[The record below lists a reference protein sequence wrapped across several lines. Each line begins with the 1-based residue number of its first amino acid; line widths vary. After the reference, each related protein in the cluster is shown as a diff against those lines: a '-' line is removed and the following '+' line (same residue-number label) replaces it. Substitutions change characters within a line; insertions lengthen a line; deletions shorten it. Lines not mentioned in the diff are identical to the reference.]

1 MILKDKQKI
10 LKSLITNI
18 LMGNL
23 IIVMMVIGSCA
34 TVSRVTLQDH
44 NISISTGQ
52 KLMWD
57 HQILDTQIGYFS
69 TFGRLARL
77 TPDPMECATL
87 RIDGL
92 DSVLW
97 PHLSVS
103 TRLQLQRTL
112 GLGSYLRLEQMLKK
126 CLQIRL
132 YQYRPIILSSS
143 NLSRMVWN
151 VPKQNYRTRSPQ
163 GDLREIRYDP
173 PEPPKRKRKMDWIQL
188 STGRIPGTTPTMG
201 RSYNSLSTMNRVN
214 GRGPTISSTTGG
226 SPKRASVS
234 DPK

>member
-1 MILKDKQKI
+1 MILKDNQKI

-18 LMGNL
+18 LIMSS
-23 IIVMMVIGSCA
+23 IIVLMAIGSCA
-34 TVSRVTLQDH
+34 TVSRATLQDH
-44 NISISTGQ
+44 TISTSTGQ

-77 TPDPMECATL
+77 MPDPMECATL

-143 NLSRMVWN
+143 NQSRTVWSA
-151 VPKQNYRTRSPQ
+151 PKRSYPTRSLQ
-163 GDLREIRYDP
+163 EDLRETRYDP
-173 PEPPKRKRKMDWIQL
+173 PDPPKRRYRTDWIRP
-188 STGRIPGTTPTMG
+188 SIGRTRETTPMMG
-201 RSYNSLSTMNRVN
+201 RSYNSSSMMNRGN

-226 SPKRASVS
+226 SQRRASGS